1 MHTCGPRSSLIKSFE
16 SDPNK
21 VLLIDENKVMTRAD
35 VLSEADRLAAALRA
49 YGVGEGDVVAL
60 RSSLCPDTVIR
71 MIALDALGAQIMM
84 TEIHSRAADLLSAN
98 GIRGVAYILT
108 DESGHLILENG
119 SGGLLGKVTADR
131 AEMCTFDEHDENAP
145 FISVLTAGS
154 TGHRKAVVLSRRAVM
169 AQPADAAVLFDEDGN
184 DIAAAVMPLN
194 HVLGLATVMNALYC
208 GHGLFFPS
216 SVKGS
221 HILECIERYRISL
234 IYAVPTFFLSLL
246 QNGMYKTRDISSLRL
261 GMVAGGP
268 CTEEQMMR
276 IEREL
281 GICLVPS
288 YGMSECMGATA
299 MSFSDPIEER
309 ACGVGRVSPMAEIRI
324 TGEDGGRMPCGA
336 IGEIY
341 MRGGSLMLGYYGD
354 GRATREVIDDDGW
367 LHTGDLGHFDERG
380 ILFLDG
386 RKKDIIIR
394 GGENIAGIV
403 IEYALLAVPGVYRAC
418 VVGVPDE
425 IYGEVPAA
433 MVVLDAGAALTEED
447 MYEQLKSRLR
457 KHEIPA
463 FIAIADSLP
472 LTTAGKTDKNAVKE
486 ILSCRRA

>member
-169 AQPADAAVLFDEDGN
+169 AQPADAAFFKEKEAYGIMPSLVGSEMGIRDRSALS
-184 DIAAAVMPLN
+184 ASSSAYSSTAVE
-194 HVLGLATVMNALYC
+194 T
-208 GHGLFFPS
+208 
-216 SVKGS
+216 
-221 HILECIERYRISL
+221 
-234 IYAVPTFFLSLL
+234 
-246 QNGMYKTRDISSLRL
+246 
-261 GMVAGGP
+261 
-268 CTEEQMMR
+268 
-276 IEREL
+276 
-281 GICLVPS
+281 
-288 YGMSECMGATA
+288 
-299 MSFSDPIEER
+299 
-309 ACGVGRVSPMAEIRI
+309 VSPDCVHVIS
-324 TGEDGGRMPCGA
+324 TGLE
-336 IGEIY
+336 
-341 MRGGSLMLGYYGD
+341 
-354 GRATREVIDDDGW
+354 T
-367 LHTGDLGHFDERG
+367 
-380 ILFLDG
+380 
-386 RKKDIIIR
+386 
-394 GGENIAGIV
+394 
-403 IEYALLAVPGVYRAC
+403 
-418 VVGVPDE
+418 
-425 IYGEVPAA
+425 
-433 MVVLDAGAALTEED
+433 
-447 MYEQLKSRLR
+447 
-457 KHEIPA
+457 
-463 FIAIADSLP
+463 
-472 LTTAGKTDKNAVKE
+472 
-486 ILSCRRA
+486 